1 VVCLEATAAIPAL
14 VQADD
19 SQQTREYRMDVLV
32 TGGTGD
38 VGRAAVA
45 RLVSHGHRVRVI
57 GRRARVTVE
66 GAEYRAC
73 DVNDFRRLREQVRGM
88 QAVVHLAA
96 IRHPSMAL
104 GQEIFRVNCAGTYN
118 VYRAAADEG
127 IRRVVVASS
136 INALGYYFGV
146 KSFDLC
152 YLPVDEAHPTYT
164 TDAYSFSKLTI
175 EEIAAYFWRQEGVS
189 GVCLRLPAVYE
200 AEGQGRNLLLEFVSR
215 CRHDTEQLLALPS
228 ERQRARVRE
237 IVERTEQLRAERHW
251 EQPAPDYGMHLP
263 DAPLIFGRSNFFTS
277 IDARDSAQAIE
288 RGLLGEY
295 EGSHALF
302 VNDTHNCVGIESE
315 MLAGVF
321 YPEVE
326 QRQQPLLGTQTL
338 VSVEAARALV
348 GFEPQHS
355 IVDS

>member
-1 VVCLEATAAIPAL
+1 
-14 VQADD
+14 
-19 SQQTREYRMDVLV
+19 MDVLV

-38 VGRAAVA
+38 VGRPAVA

-57 GRRARVTVE
+57 GRTEGIAIE
-66 GAEYRAC
+66 GAEYRVC
-73 DVNDFRRLREQVRGM
+73 DVNDSGGLREQMRGM

-96 IRHPSMAL
+96 IRHPSIAP

-118 VYRAAADEG
+118 LYCAAADEG

-152 YLPVDEAHPTYT
+152 YLPIDERHPTYT
-164 TDAYSFSKLTI
+164 TDAYSFSKQTLEAI
-175 EEIAAYFWRQEGVS
+175 GGYFWRRERIS
-189 GVCLRLPAVYE
+189 GVCLRLPAVYD
-200 AEGQGRNLLLEFVSR
+200 ADRQGRSLLLEFVSR
-215 CRHDTEQLLALPS
+215 CRHDTERLLALSP
-228 ERQRARVRE
+228 ERRRLRVRE
-237 IVERTEQLRAERHW
+237 IVERTEQLRTERHW
-251 EQPAPDYGMHLP
+251 EQPLTDYGMHLP

-288 RGLLGEY
+288 QGLLREY
-295 EGSHALF
+295 EGSHVLF

-315 MLAGVF
+315 TLARAF
-321 YPEVE
+321 FPETE
-326 QRQQPLLGTQTL
+326 QRKRQLVGSEAF
-338 VSVEAARALV
+338 VSVEAARALI

-355 IVDS
+355 VAGW